1 MNMSESGARQSRIRG
16 VLRPALVI
24 ASLACS
30 MTLGCASKSGGSA
43 DDFALKPSA
52 DGGYVVNRRYET
64 ISTRDTWTVDGD
76 AVDVTL
82 LVPAPS
88 GAYPLVL
95 YLPGL
100 GELSDAGLSWRQ
112 AWARAGYAVLS
123 VQPTNF
129 GPAVWTSNRARA
141 GDFFNIAHDAFS
153 VPSLAARTQIVRGAL
168 EQVSRRQHDA
178 RGTAFAQIDLTR
190 IAVAGF
196 DLGAQTALMVAGMRV
211 PGVEPLHLP
220 DGVKG
225 VMVLSPYADASEVES
240 KFQPIQLPV
249 LSVTSR
255 LDTDAYGLI
264 GTASIRR
271 VPFQYM
277 PPGQKYL
284 LLLASAPHAELAGT
298 RPNSSR
304 DGKDTEDDIA
314 AEDDKILGDETAE
327 VYEGERKKRRKPDY
341 SASRAEK
348 LAQLVRMQRQVQA
361 VTTAYLD
368 AVIRNDAAGAGWL
381 SKNAKAWLGDS
392 GELLSK

>member
-52 DGGYVVNRRYET
+52 DGGYVANRRYET
-64 ISTRDTWTVDGD
+64 MSTRYTWTMDED
-76 AVDVTL
+76 AVDVSL

-123 VQPTNF
+123 VQPTKF

-141 GDFFNIAHDAFS
+141 GDFFDIAHDAFS
-153 VPSLAARTQIVRGAL
+153 VPSLAARTQVVRDAL
-168 EQVSRRQHDA
+168 EQVSRRQHGA
-178 RGTAFAQIDLTR
+178 NGTAFARIDLAR

-196 DLGAQTALMVAGMRV
+196 DLGAQTALMVAGARV
-211 PGVEPLHLP
+211 RDVEPLHPP
-220 DGVKG
+220 DGVKA
-225 VMVLSPYADASEVES
+225 VIVLSPYADASEVES
-240 KFQPIQLPV
+240 NFQPIRLPV

-284 LLLASAPHAELAGT
+284 LLLASARHAELAGA
-298 RPNSSR
+298 RPNGSR
-304 DGKDTEDDIA
+304 DGKDTEDA
-314 AEDDKILGDETAE
+314 TEDDKVLGDETAE

-348 LAQLVRMQRQVQA
+348 LAQLVRVQSQVQA

-368 AVIRNDAAGAGWL
+368 AIIRNDAAGAEWL

>member
-1 MNMSESGARQSRIRG
+1 MTISGPGARQYRIC
-16 VLRPALVI
+16 VALRPALVI
-24 ASLACS
+24 ASLVCS
-30 MTLGCASKSGGSA
+30 MTLGCASKSDGSLDA
-43 DDFALKPSA
+43 VAVKPSA

-64 ISTRDTWTVDGD
+64 MSTRDTWTVDGD
-76 AVDVTL
+76 AVDVSL

-123 VQPTNF
+123 VQPTKF
-129 GPAVWTSNRARA
+129 GPAVWTSSRARA
-141 GDFFNIAHDAFS
+141 GDFFDIAHDAFS
-153 VPSLAARTQIVRGAL
+153 PPSLAARTQLVRHAL
-168 EQVSRRQHDA
+168 EQVSRRQRDA
-178 RGTAFAQIDLTR
+178 RGTAFARIDLAR

-196 DLGAQTALMVAGMRV
+196 DLGAQTALMVAGARV
-211 PGVEPLHLP
+211 RDVEPLHLP

-225 VMVLSPYADASEVES
+225 VIVLSPYADAAEVES
-240 KFQPIQLPV
+240 NFQPIQLPV

-298 RPNSSR
+298 RPNSTR
-304 DGKDTEDDIA
+304 DGKDTEDA
-314 AEDDKILGDETAE
+314 AEDDKVLGDETAE

-348 LAQLVRMQRQVQA
+348 LAQLVRVQSQVQA

-368 AVIRNDAAGAGWL
+368 AIIRNDAAAAEWL
-381 SKNAKAWLGDS
+381 SKNARAWLGDS

>member
-1 MNMSESGARQSRIRG
+1 MTISGPGAPDYRICA
-16 VLRPALVI
+16 VLRPALMI
-24 ASLACS
+24 ASLVCS
-30 MTLGCASKSGGSA
+30 MTLGCASKSGGSLDA
-43 DDFALKPSA
+43 AAVKPSA

-64 ISTRDTWTVDGD
+64 MSTRDTWTVDGD
-76 AVDVTL
+76 AVDVSL

-123 VQPTNF
+123 VQPTKF
-129 GPAVWTSNRARA
+129 GPAIWTSNRARA
-141 GDFFNIAHDAFS
+141 GDFFSIAHDAFS
-153 VPSLAARTQIVRGAL
+153 VPSLAARTQIVRDAL

-178 RGTAFAQIDLTR
+178 RATAFARIDLAR

-196 DLGAQTALMVAGMRV
+196 DLGAQTALMVAGTTVR
-211 PGVEPLHLP
+211 GVEPPHLP

-225 VMVLSPYADASEVES
+225 VIVLSPYADASEVES
-240 KFQPIQLPV
+240 NFQPIRLPV
-249 LSVTSR
+249 LSVTSS

-271 VPFQYM
+271 VPFRYM

-284 LLLASAPHAELAGT
+284 LLLASAPHAELAGA
-298 RPNSSR
+298 RPIGSR
-304 DGKDTEDDIA
+304 DGKDTEDASA

-341 SASRAEK
+341 SASRADK
-348 LAQLVRMQRQVQA
+348 LAQLVRVQSQVQA

-368 AVIRNDAAGAGWL
+368 AIIRNDAAAAEWL
-381 SKNAKAWLGDS
+381 TKNARAWLGDS

>member
-1 MNMSESGARQSRIRG
+1 MTISGPGARQYRIC
-16 VLRPALVI
+16 VALRPALVI
-24 ASLACS
+24 ASLVCS
-30 MTLGCASKSGGSA
+30 MTLGCASKSDGSLDA
-43 DDFALKPSA
+43 VAVKPSP
-52 DGGYVVNRRYET
+52 GGYVVNRRYET
-64 ISTRDTWTVDGD
+64 MSTRDTWTVDGD
-76 AVDVTL
+76 AVDVSL

-88 GAYPLVL
+88 GVYPLVL

-112 AWARAGYAVLS
+112 AWAQAGYAVLS
-123 VQPTNF
+123 VQPTRF
-129 GPAVWTSNRARA
+129 GPAIWTSSRARA
-141 GDFFNIAHDAFS
+141 GDFFNIAQDAFS
-153 VPSLAARTQIVRGAL
+153 VPSLTTRTQIVQYAL

-178 RGTAFAQIDLTR
+178 RGAAFARIDLAR

-196 DLGAQTALMVAGMRV
+196 DLGAQTALMVAGARV
-211 PGVEPLHLP
+211 RGVEPLHLP

-225 VMVLSPYADASEVES
+225 AIALSPYADASEVES
-240 KFQPIQLPV
+240 NFQPIRLPV

-271 VPFQYM
+271 VPFRYM

-284 LLLASAPHAELAGT
+284 LLLASASHAELAGT
-298 RPNSSR
+298 RPNSPR
-304 DGKDTEDDIA
+304 DGKDTEDA
-314 AEDDKILGDETAE
+314 GEDDKVLGDETAE

-348 LAQLVRMQRQVQA
+348 LAQLVRVQSQVQA

-368 AVIRNDAAGAGWL
+368 AIIRNDAAAAEWL
-381 SKNAKAWLGDS
+381 SKNARAWLGDS
-392 GELLSK
+392 VELVSK

>member
-1 MNMSESGARQSRIRG
+1 MPESGVRQSRIYA
-16 VLRPALVI
+16 LLSPALVI
-24 ASLACS
+24 ASLVCS
-30 MTLGCASKSGGSA
+30 MTLGCASKSGGST
-43 DDFALKPSA
+43 DDFAVTPSA
-52 DGGYVVNRRYET
+52 EGGYVVNRRYET
-64 ISTRDTWTVDGD
+64 VSTRDTWTVDEE
-76 AVDVTL
+76 ALDVSL
-82 LVPAPS
+82 LLPAPS
-88 GAYPLVL
+88 GAYPLVV

-123 VQPTNF
+123 VQPTKF
-129 GPAVWTSNRARA
+129 GPAIWASSRARA

-153 VPSLAARTQIVRGAL
+153 VPSLAARTQIARTAL

-178 RGTAFAQIDLTR
+178 RSTAFTRIDLTR

-196 DLGAQTALMVAGMRV
+196 DLGAQTALMAAGARV

-225 VMVLSPYADASEVES
+225 VIVLSPYADASEVES
-240 KFQPIQLPV
+240 NFQPIRLPV

-264 GTASIRR
+264 GTAAIRR
-271 VPFQYM
+271 MPFQYM
-277 PPGQKYL
+277 PPGEKYL
-284 LLLASAPHAELAGT
+284 LLLASAPHTELAGA
-298 RPNSSR
+298 RPASSR
-304 DGKDTEDDIA
+304 DGKDTEDA
-314 AEDDKILGDETAE
+314 AEDDKVLGDETAE

-341 SASRAEK
+341 SAARAEK
-348 LAQLVRMQRQVQA
+348 LAQLARVQSQVQA

-368 AVIRNDAAGAGWL
+368 AIIRNDAAAAEWL
-381 SKNAKAWLGDS
+381 SKNARAWLGDS

>member
-1 MNMSESGARQSRIRG
+1 M
-16 VLRPALVI
+16 I
-24 ASLACS
+24 ASLACL
-30 MTLGCASKSGGSA
+30 MTLGCASKFDGGA
-43 DDFALKPSA
+43 DDFAVKPSA
-52 DGGYVVNRRYET
+52 EGGYVVDRRYET
-64 ISTRDTWTVDGD
+64 VSTRDTWTVEED
-76 AVDVTL
+76 AVDVSL

-123 VQPTNF
+123 IQPTKF

-141 GDFFNIAHDAFS
+141 GDFLDIARDAFS
-153 VPSLAARTQIVRGAL
+153 VPSLAARTQIVRAAL
-168 EQVSRRQHDA
+168 EQVSRRQHNP
-178 RGTAFAQIDLTR
+178 RGTAFARIDLTR

-196 DLGAQTALMVAGMRV
+196 DLGAQTALVVAGARV
-211 PGVEPLHLP
+211 RGVEPLHLP

-225 VMVLSPYADASEVES
+225 VIVLSPFADTSEVES
-240 KFQPIQLPV
+240 NFQPIRLPV
-249 LSVTSR
+249 LSVTSN
-255 LDTDAYGLI
+255 LDTDAYGLV
-264 GTASIRR
+264 GSAPIRR

-277 PPGQKYL
+277 PTGQKYL
-284 LLLASAPHAELAGT
+284 LLLASAPHAELAGA

-304 DGKDTEDDIA
+304 DGKDTEDA
-314 AEDDKILGDETAE
+314 AEDEKVLGDETAE

-348 LAQLVRMQRQVQA
+348 LAQLVRVQSQVQA

-368 AVIRNDAAGAGWL
+368 AIIRNDAAAAEWL
-381 SKNAKAWLGDS
+381 SKNARAWLGDS
-392 GELLSK
+392 GELVSK